1 MISRRGAYR
10 KEGGLPRSDDSSVN
24 RGVDAE
30 TLEFI
35 QKYLTSYT
43 KWEMLKYFA
52 ENPTATE
59 NARSLARRLNKDVRQ
74 INEALKSLARTGI
87 IGNGQGPNAAAEDAP
102 YTLTGDEAEKTLL
115 FRIAESVRLNNRFR
129 LLLNYHITK
138 ASLAKY
144 KARNY

>member
-1 MISRRGAYR
+1 MISRRSAYR
-10 KEGGLPRSDDSSVN
+10 KEASLPRSDDSSVT

-52 ENPTATE
+52 ENPTAAET
-59 NARSLARRLNKDVRQ
+59 ARSLARRLNKDARQ
-74 INEALKSLARTGI
+74 LTQELKSLARTGI
-87 IGNGQGPNAAAEDAP
+87 ISNGQGSEDAA
-102 YTLTGDEAEKTLL
+102 YTLSADEPLRAIL
-115 FRIAESVRLNNRFR
+115 FRIAESVKVNNRFR

-144 KARNY
+144 RSRDF

>member
-1 MISRRGAYR
+1 MISRRSAYR
-10 KEGGLPRSDDSSVN
+10 KEAGLSRSEDSSVN
-24 RGVDAE
+24 RGVDSE

-52 ENPTATE
+52 ENPEAVETP
-59 NARSLARRLNKDVRQ
+59 RGFARRLNKDVRQ
-74 INEALKSLARTGI
+74 ITEALKSLARTGI
-87 IGNGQGPNAAAEDAP
+87 ISNGRGSEDGGYSLTAEEP
-102 YTLTGDEAEKTLL
+102 QRSTLQ
-115 FRIAESVRLNNRFR
+115 RIADTVRTNNRFR

-144 KARNY
+144 KSRDF